1 MNTSGIDLHIF
12 FVLVLVATCVAIAIK
27 WIRLPYS
34 IALVLV
40 GLNIG
45 IFHLL
50 PPVVMTPELIL
61 LFFLPAMLFEASWN
75 LDLRM
80 MKRCFQPVIAF
91 ATVGVGLSTAVVGA
105 VLHYMAGVDMTTAML
120 FGAMISATDPISV
133 LALFKRMGIEKR
145 LITILEGESLL
156 NDATAV
162 VLFRILLAAA
172 ITGGAISAAD
182 LGMQFLL
189 VTFGG
194 AAIGIVLGLAA
205 SFLTKFFDDHLLEIT
220 LTIIVAYGSYLIS
233 EQFHASSVMAVL
245 VAGIVMGNYGSK
257 TYMSASTRLAVDSF
271 WEYGAF
277 IAESLVF
284 LLIGMQI
291 KVDLLIKYAPLIGVA
306 ILAILVGRLVVIYGL
321 APFVSSKVEP
331 IPFKWRHLL
340 FWGGVRGA
348 LCMAMALSL
357 PQNFPLKEGLI
368 VTTFGVALF
377 TLLIQGLTFEPLI
390 RVLKVRGMQSVES
403 KYLAIREDIQRY
415 HEEMEKLNI
424 LLSQGKLEQNQFDEQ
439 VAITQHKIEVA
450 DSLVIKLQE
459 DGVDIDEI
467 ERIQIERALI
477 VAQRDC
483 LNTLSRRGRL
493 RATLIKRYRTK
504 LHVEAERL
512 LMGDSELGSEGGTE
526 SGADLPDR
534 ASIGSDS

>member
-1 MNTSGIDLHIF
+1 MTPGIDLNIF
-12 FVLVLVATCVAIAIK
+12 LVLVLVSTCVAIAVK

-50 PPVVMTPELIL
+50 PPVVMTPDLIL
-61 LFFLPAMLFEASWN
+61 LIFLPSMLFEASWN

-80 MKRCFQPVIAF
+80 LKRCFQPVIAF
-91 ATVGVGLSTAVVGA
+91 ATVGVVLSTAVVGA
-105 VLHYMAGVDMTTAML
+105 VLNYMAGIDLTVALL

-162 VLFRILLAAA
+162 VLFRIVLAAA
-172 ITGGAISAAD
+172 ISGGALSASD
-182 LGMQFLL
+182 LGLQFLL

-194 AAIGIVLGLAA
+194 AAIGAVVGFAA
-205 SFLTKFFDDHLLEIT
+205 SYLSKFFDDHLLEIT
-220 LTIIVAYGSYLIS
+220 LTIIVAYGTYLIS
-233 EQFHASSVMAVL
+233 EQLHASSVMAVL
-245 VAGIVMGNYGSK
+245 VAGVVLGNFASK
-257 TYMSASTRLAVDSF
+257 LYMSASTRLAVDSF
-271 WEYGAF
+271 WEYAAF

-284 LLIGMQI
+284 LLMGMQI
-291 KVDLLIKYAPLIGVA
+291 KIDLLVKYAPFIGVA
-306 ILAILVGRLVVIYGL
+306 IFAIMVGRLVVIYGL
-321 APFVSSKVEP
+321 APFVSSKKDP

-357 PQNFPLKEGLI
+357 PVTFPLREALI

-377 TLLIQGLTFEPLI
+377 TLLVQGLTFEPLI
-390 RVLKVRGMQSVES
+390 KFLKVRGMQSVQS
-403 KYLAIREDIQRY
+403 KYLYIRDDIQRY
-415 HEEMEKLNI
+415 HDELEKLSG
-424 LLSQGKLEQNQFDEQ
+424 LLSQGKLEQKHFEEQ
-439 VAITQHKIEVA
+439 VAITEHKIEIAEALIV
-450 DSLVIKLQE
+450 KLQE

-483 LNTLSRRGRL
+483 LNTLARRGRL
-493 RATLIKRYRTK
+493 RPNLISSYRAR
-504 LHVEAERL
+504 LHTEAERL
-512 LMGDSELGSEGGTE
+512 LMSESDESIEDSTTPTDEDKIST
-526 SGADLPDR
+526 
-534 ASIGSDS
+534 